1 MEIAVLALGCFWGP
15 EIKFSKIDGI
25 IKTEVGYCGGNSSIT
40 TYKEVC
46 TGNTN
51 HAEVVKLDFDE
62 KIITYE
68 KILKIFFQ
76 IHDPTTLNSQGPDF
90 GTQYRSEIFYL
101 NDNQKMIAE
110 KVLNEVNERLSGKVV
125 TKISLLKN
133 YCPAEEYHQKY
144 LESLHIPGAIFFD
157 IDENSRKDTALPHML
172 VDQMSWDK
180 IVSNMGIKK
189 NDEIVIYDNSDVIS
203 SCRGWFNFIYYGHDP
218 KLINV
223 LNGGLRKWLKE
234 KKKVTDEISNID
246 KSDYKGSERK
256 DLVKSKQAI
265 DQNIDEK
272 IFTLID
278 ARSRE
283 RFEGKIP
290 EPRKGLRSGCIK
302 NSFCIPFNDCLND
315 DKTFKNKDQLKKIF
329 KTSIENLE
337 QKKIVFSCGSGVT
350 ACVLALAYSLI
361 NDKYL
366 PCIYDGS
373 WAEYGLI

>member
-62 KIITYE
+62 KTITYE

-133 YCPAEEYHQKY
+133 YSPAEEYHQKY
-144 LESLHIPGAIFFD
+144 LE
-157 IDENSRKDTALPHML
+157 
-172 VDQMSWDK
+172 
-180 IVSNMGIKK
+180 
-189 NDEIVIYDNSDVIS
+189 
-203 SCRGWFNFIYYGHDP
+203 
-218 KLINV
+218 
-223 LNGGLRKWLKE
+223 
-234 KKKVTDEISNID
+234 
-246 KSDYKGSERK
+246 
-256 DLVKSKQAI
+256 KQ
-265 DQNIDEK
+265 
-272 IFTLID
+272 
-278 ARSRE
+278 
-283 RFEGKIP
+283 
-290 EPRKGLRSGCIK
+290 
-302 NSFCIPFNDCLND
+302 
-315 DKTFKNKDQLKKIF
+315 
-329 KTSIENLE
+329 
-337 QKKIVFSCGSGVT
+337 
-350 ACVLALAYSLI
+350 
-361 NDKYL
+361 
-366 PCIYDGS
+366 
-373 WAEYGLI
+373 